1 MFLEL
6 FSLATFRNW
15 LDNEIGILIFVSEE
29 EIEEGDSII
38 FSWSDTVAKIKFQY
52 HPKVMRASKR
62 YKIAQLM
69 SFPRQSPPFDHGKS
83 LMITE
88 FQSGFL
94 YLFETHL
101 TV

>member
-62 YKIAQLM
+62 YEITQLARLSDLLT
-69 SFPRQSPPFDHGKS
+69 SFSPLIFRVEQS
-83 LMITE
+83 
-88 FQSGFL
+88 
-94 YLFETHL
+94 
-101 TV
+101 

>member
-52 HPKVMRASKR
+52 HLKVMRASKR
-62 YKIAQLM
+62 YEITQLARLSDLPT
-69 SFPRQSPPFDHGKS
+69 SFSPLIMASRSPNRS
-83 LMITE
+83 
-88 FQSGFL
+88 
-94 YLFETHL
+94 
-101 TV
+101 

>member
-52 HPKVMRASKR
+52 HLKVMRASKR
-62 YKIAQLM
+62 YEITQLARLSDLPT
-69 SFPRQSPPFDHGKS
+69 SFPPLIMASRSP
-83 LMITE
+83 
-88 FQSGFL
+88 
-94 YLFETHL
+94 
-101 TV
+101 

>member
-62 YKIAQLM
+62 YKIA
-69 SFPRQSPPFDHGKS
+69 K
-83 LMITE
+83 
-88 FQSGFL
+88 
-94 YLFETHL
+94 
-101 TV
+101 

>member
-62 YKIAQLM
+62 YKIAPLM
-69 SFPRQSPPFDHGKS
+69 PFSRHIPFDHGKS

-101 TV
+101 TL

>member
-52 HPKVMRASKR
+52 HLKVMRASKR
-62 YKIAQLM
+62 YEITQLARLSDLPT
-69 SFPRQSPPFDHGKS
+69 SFSPLIMASRSPTRS
-83 LMITE
+83 
-88 FQSGFL
+88 
-94 YLFETHL
+94 
-101 TV
+101 

>member
-62 YKIAQLM
+62 YEIAH
-69 SFPRQSPPFDHGKS
+69 QSLPSDPGKS
-83 LMITE
+83 LMISE
-88 FQSGFL
+88 FHCGNFISL
-94 YLFETHL
+94 
-101 TV
+101 

>member
-52 HPKVMRASKR
+52 HLKVMRASKR
-62 YKIAQLM
+62 YEITQLARLSDLPTSISLLIM
-69 SFPRQSPPFDHGKS
+69 ASRSPIRS
-83 LMITE
+83 
-88 FQSGFL
+88 
-94 YLFETHL
+94 
-101 TV
+101 

>member
-52 HPKVMRASKR
+52 HLKVMRASKR
-62 YKIAQLM
+62 CKIAPLM
-69 SFPRQSPPFDHGKS
+69 PFARHIPINRSKS
-83 LMITE
+83 LMISE
-88 FQSGFL
+88 FQSGNFIS
-94 YLFETHL
+94 F
-101 TV
+101 

>member
-69 SFPRQSPPFDHGKS
+69 PFARHIPFDRSKS
-83 LMITE
+83 LMISE
-88 FQSGFL
+88 FQSGNFIS
-94 YLFETHL
+94 F
-101 TV
+101 

>member
-52 HPKVMRASKR
+52 QK
-62 YKIAQLM
+62 L
-69 SFPRQSPPFDHGKS
+69 
-83 LMITE
+83 
-88 FQSGFL
+88 
-94 YLFETHL
+94 
-101 TV
+101 